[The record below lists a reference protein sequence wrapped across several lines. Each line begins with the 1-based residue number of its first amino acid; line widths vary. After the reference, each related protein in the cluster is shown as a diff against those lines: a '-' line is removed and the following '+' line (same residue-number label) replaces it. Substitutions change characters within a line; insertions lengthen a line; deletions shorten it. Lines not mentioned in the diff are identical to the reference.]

1 MSASTQ
7 TTNRPLVIAAIM
19 ASMAMVAIEATIVST
34 VMPQIASELG
44 GLHLY
49 SWVFASF
56 LLAQTAMTVVFGK
69 LSDLYGRKPIMFV
82 GIAIFVIGSVLAG
95 FSWSMPAMIC
105 FRLIQGIGA
114 GAIQPVSLT
123 IVGDLY
129 PVRERGKVQGYLAS
143 VWAVSAVV
151 GPMIGALIVQKLSW
165 AWIFWVNVP
174 IGLAAAAGFWFFL
187 HEAPTVR
194 RSSIDMVG
202 AVLFTVGI
210 AALMIALTEFGVGN
224 TGVALAWAV
233 LFVVTLVLFIFQ
245 ERRAADPMVSLKLWG
260 ARMIATVNGAAM
272 LAGMVLIGI
281 TTFLP
286 MYVQVVLQ
294 RSSVTAGLTLTM
306 VMLGWPIGATLTS
319 RTFHRIGLW
328 RMVVVGGALIPL
340 GTSTFALLGAE
351 QFAGAAGRRL
361 VHHRPGHGCDEPEF
375 ADPDPG
381 GRGALAARHRYG
393 VERVLTQPRE
403 RAGRGVFRRG
413 LQLRVDARGRQHDVH
428 GRRTAAAAAGRA
440 RLGGGGCGYPVGAG
454 KLAAPHVSDDAGGES
469 WGGGAGVVAAEGRA
483 GASLGQGQRG
493 YAEIGCVCCRAW
505 CCCLGRV
512 HSLCVRL
519 TPGTPLCECP
529 PLRSSFISLR
539 GAPDAN
545 RTRARCWFA
554 ADQRLLRITLT
565 SMVCSAQRNKGG
577 AKRGT
582 FAEQSTPSA

>member
-1 MSASTQ
+1 MTSTTK
-7 TTNRPLVIAAIM
+7 TTSRPLVIASIM

-69 LSDLYGRKPIMFV
+69 LSDLYGRKPVMFV
-82 GIAIFVIGSVLAG
+82 GIAIFLVGSVLAG

-129 PVRERGKVQGYLAS
+129 PARERGKVQGYLAS

-151 GPMIGALIVQKLSW
+151 GPMIGALIVQKLEW
-165 AWIFWVNVP
+165 GWIFWMNVP
-174 IGLAAAAGFWFFL
+174 IGLAAAAGFWLYL

-194 RSSIDMVG
+194 RSSIDIAG

-210 AALMIALTEFGVGN
+210 AALMIALTDFGIGD
-224 TGVALAWAV
+224 TGSAALWTV
-233 LFVVTLVLFIFQ
+233 VFVVTLVLFVMQ

-260 ARMIATVNGAAM
+260 ARIIATVNGAAM
-272 LAGMVLIGI
+272 LGGMVLIGI

-328 RMVVVGGALIPL
+328 RMVLIGGALIPV
-340 GTSTFALLGAE
+340 GTAAFALLSANST
-351 QFAGAAGRRL
+351 
-361 VHHRPGHGCDEPEF
+361 P
-375 ADPDPG
+375 
-381 GRGALAARHRYG
+381 ALAAVGSFIMGLGMG
-393 VERVLTQPRE
+393 VMSLASLILIQEAVDVAQ
-403 RAGRGVFRRG
+403 RGVATASNVFSRNLGSALGATFFGAVFNFGLTRG
-413 LQLRVDARGRQHDVH
+413 DGAMAFTDDQLRLLLQGSHGSVATDAGIRL
-428 GRRTAAAAAGRA
+428 A
-440 RLGGGGCGYPVGAG
+440 LGGSLHLTFVTMLVVSVGVVVLALLLPKEGLESHAIGAG
-454 KLAAPHVSDDAGGES
+454 KPAP
-469 WGGGAGVVAAEGRA
+469 
-483 GASLGQGQRG
+483 
-493 YAEIGCVCCRAW
+493 
-505 CCCLGRV
+505 
-512 HSLCVRL
+512 
-519 TPGTPLCECP
+519 
-529 PLRSSFISLR
+529 
-539 GAPDAN
+539 
-545 RTRARCWFA
+545 
-554 ADQRLLRITLT
+554 
-565 SMVCSAQRNKGG
+565 K
-577 AKRGT
+577 
-582 FAEQSTPSA
+582 